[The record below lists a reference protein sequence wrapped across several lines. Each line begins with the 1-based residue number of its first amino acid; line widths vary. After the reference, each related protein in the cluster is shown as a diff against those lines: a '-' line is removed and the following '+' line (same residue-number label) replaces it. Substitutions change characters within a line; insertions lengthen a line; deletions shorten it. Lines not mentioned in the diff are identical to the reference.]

1 MPRVI
6 GPQLLAPNGGGAVAA
21 PGALTIRWDIPAGS
35 AVDRAD
41 LYYSRDGGV
50 TWSAWA
56 PATCSGSKGT
66 TARQTITAPNVPF
79 SQRSTYRNLVRF
91 RIRDVAGN
99 LGTSGTYRVN
109 TAP

>member
-41 LYYSRDGGV
+41 LSNSRDAACNGPPIATGV
-50 TWSAWA
+50 
-56 PATCSGSKGT
+56 P
-66 TARQTITAPNVPF
+66 
-79 SQRSTYRNLVRF
+79 
-91 RIRDVAGN
+91 
-99 LGTSGTYRVN
+99 GTSYVWSVPPMSTRHARVRVDS
-109 TAP
+109 A